1 MSRAIRLK
9 TYKQA
14 LKDWSNPVNDDTQ
27 FGFCQYFE
35 YKGYFSYHHDFP
47 ELYAKGDV
55 QKIGHYH
62 YDGSGRIEKG
72 RLQRVNALKEVI
84 SEMELEVGSN

>member
-1 MSRAIRLK
+1 MSRLLRLK
-9 TYKQA
+9 TYKNA
-14 LKDWSNPVNDDTQ
+14 LKDWSKPVNDDTQ

-47 ELYAKGDV
+47 ELYAKGNV
-55 QKIGHYH
+55 QKIGLYH
-62 YDGSGRIEKG
+62 YEGSGKTPKG

-84 SEMELEVGSN
+84 QEMELEVGSN